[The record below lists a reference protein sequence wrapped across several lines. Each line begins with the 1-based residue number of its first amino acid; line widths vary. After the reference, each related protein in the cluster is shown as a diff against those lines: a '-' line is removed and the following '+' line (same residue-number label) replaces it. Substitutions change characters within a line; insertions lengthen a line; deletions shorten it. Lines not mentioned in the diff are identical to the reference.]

1 MAKPLIL
8 VIDDEK
14 DILKLLQYNLEKEG
28 YQVLQAKTGEE
39 GLDAARAKK
48 PDLVLLDLMLPGI
61 DGLEVCKVLRAD
73 PGTRHIP
80 VIMLTAKG
88 SEIDQVVGLE
98 IGAVD
103 YIPKP
108 FSVKV
113 LLARLKN
120 ALRRAMS
127 PAGDPSAV
135 LKAGDAVLDK
145 ERQSFTLKGKSVA
158 LTRLEFRILAF
169 LMENR
174 GRVFSRDKLLSGAW
188 EGEAFVVDRT
198 VDVHIRSIRHKLG
211 KHRDLIE
218 TVRGSGYRFAESDRG
233 TG

>member
-1 MAKPLIL
+1 MKRQIL

-28 YQVLQAKTGEE
+28 YQVLSALTGEE
-39 GLDAARAKK
+39 GFEIARAKK
-48 PDLVLLDLMLPGI
+48 PDLVVLDLMLPGM
-61 DGLEVCKVLRAD
+61 DGLEICRLLKSD

-80 VIMLTAKG
+80 IIMLTAKG

-98 IGAVD
+98 LGASD

-120 ALRRAMS
+120 VFR
-127 PAGDPSAV
+127 GQENKKEETAV
-135 LKAGDAVLDK
+135 LKAGSIVVDR
-145 ERQSFTLKGKSVA
+145 ERHSVTVKGKLII
-158 LTRLEFRILAF
+158 LTKLEFKILAF

-174 GRVFSRDKLLSGAW
+174 GKVFSRDKILDGVW
-188 EGEAFVVDRT
+188 QGESFVVDRS
-198 VDVHIRSIRHKLG
+198 VDAHVKSIRQKLG
-211 KHRDLIE
+211 KCRDSIE
-218 TVRGSGYRFAESDRG
+218 TVRGSGYRFVEDDVL
-233 TG
+233 